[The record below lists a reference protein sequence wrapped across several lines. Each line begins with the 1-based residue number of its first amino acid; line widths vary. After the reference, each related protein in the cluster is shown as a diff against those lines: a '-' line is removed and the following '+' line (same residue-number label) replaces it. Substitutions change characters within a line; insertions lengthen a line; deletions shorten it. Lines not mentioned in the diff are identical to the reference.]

1 MSFGVFIFWVSN
13 QKNNLLSRASSG
25 TLRQKLKVLL
35 SIFCG
40 TKTSPA
46 LCLNRSCKFFQLF
59 PIPPLFNILK
69 YPYPPTPHP
78 PRHLKDL
85 IDEAGQAI
93 LSCDYNQEKKGWDQ
107 TNYSLYG
114 IFDQGWY
121 EFQLKYWRLCFG
133 FCKIFVSRDLWCHQN
148 WPVSCCSYWK
158 FRWKKVP

>member
-46 LCLNRSCKFFQLF
+46 LCLNRPCKFFQLF

-69 YPYPPTPHP
+69 YPYPPPP

>member
-40 TKTSPA
+40 TKTPNLLWNGLPPPLPPPPPPPPPPIIQYFEIS
-46 LCLNRSCKFFQLF
+46 
-59 PIPPLFNILK
+59 IPP
-69 YPYPPTPHP
+69 PP